1 MKILH
6 VGSPFTDF
14 IGEFGLIFK
23 VTNGLRDLDHEVDI
37 MTTDADCFYYDK
49 EKSLSYSPI
58 RKKFLNIEKQPIIYK
73 DIPIFVEHCVSHKLG
88 LYCPN
93 AKKNARKIVTNY
105 DVIHVCTWYSH
116 ICMTYAQIAQEMNIP
131 CIISSWGSLLPN
143 ARKLK
148 NSQKWIIDKLY
159 TNKII
164 KHADG
169 YQSVGTSETEEYIK
183 LGAKPE
189 LIYRL
194 DNPVDLKKFEI
205 KRGTDI
211 LEKNDIKQEDE
222 FLLFLGRINE
232 KKGIELLIE
241 SFEHISK
248 KQKNLQ
254 LVIAGSGTQQYEN
267 QIKELV
273 KTKKIENKVKFTGLV
288 SDDEKLDLLE
298 SAELFVLTSHSDVHP
313 IAVQDALAM
322 GLPVIITHACDYPE
336 VEEYNAG
343 VIVNE
348 NIIEISNSIL
358 EILKDKTQLKK
369 MSDNA
374 KKIIVEK
381 FQLDVQVKK
390 YEQMYKDIIKKSIK
404 N

>member
-6 VGSPFTDF
+6 VGSPCTDF
-14 IGEFGLIFK
+14 VGEFGLIFK
-23 VTNGLRDLDHEVDI
+23 VTKGLRDLNHEVDI

-73 DIPIFVEHCVSHKLG
+73 EIPTFVEHCSSHKLG

-93 AKKNARKIVTNY
+93 AKKNAREIVTNY

-116 ICMTYAQIAQEMNIP
+116 ICMTYAQVAHEMNIP
-131 CIISSWGSLLPN
+131 FIISSWGSLLPN

-148 NSQKWIIDKLY
+148 KSRKWLIDKLY

-183 LGAKPE
+183 LGANPDS
-189 LIYRL
+189 IFRL
-194 DNPVDLKKFEI
+194 DNPVDLKKFELI
-205 KRGTDI
+205 HKTEI
-211 LEKNDIKQEDE
+211 LHKNDIKEKD

-241 SFEHISK
+241 SFVRISK
-248 KQKNLQ
+248 EQQNLL
-254 LVIAGSGTQQYEN
+254 LVIAGSGIQQYEN

-273 KTKKIENKVKFTGLV
+273 KEKNIQNKVKFTGLV
-288 SDDEKLDLLE
+288 SDDEKLELLH
-298 SAELFVLTSHSDVHP
+298 SATLFVLTSHSDVHP

-322 GLPVIITHACDYPE
+322 GLPVIITKACDYPE
-336 VEEYNAG
+336 VKEYNAG
-343 VIVNE
+343 IIVNE
-348 NIIEISNSIL
+348 DTNEISNAVL
-358 EILKDKTQLKK
+358 EILDDKSKLRQ
-369 MSDNA
+369 MSKNA
-374 KKIIVEK
+374 KRIILEK
-381 FQLDVQVKK
+381 FQLEVQIKK
-390 YEQMYKDIIKKSIK
+390 YEQMYIDVIK
-404 N
+404 NKN